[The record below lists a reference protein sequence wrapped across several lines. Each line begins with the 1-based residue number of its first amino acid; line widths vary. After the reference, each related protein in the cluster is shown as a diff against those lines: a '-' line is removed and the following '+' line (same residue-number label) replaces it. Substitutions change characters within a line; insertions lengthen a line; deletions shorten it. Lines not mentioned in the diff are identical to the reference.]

1 MHSFPHDFYGR
12 HLNLSILGFIR
23 PEYDY
28 VSKDSLIA
36 DIKED
41 IEVARRSLARPAY
54 QKIMQDPYLL
64 TFPDVDAPSKDVA
77 SL

>member
-1 MHSFPHDFYGR
+1 MHAFTNDFYGR
-12 HLNLSILGFIR
+12 YLNLTILGFIR
-23 PEYDY
+23 PEFDY

-54 QKIMQDPYLL
+54 QSLKQDPYLL
-64 TFPDVDAPSKDVA
+64 TFPTGERSVKDVA

>member
-1 MHSFPHDFYGR
+1 MHDFPKDFYGR
-12 HLNLSILGFIR
+12 QLNLSILGFIR

-54 QKIMQDPYLL
+54 QKIKEDPYLL
-64 TFPDVDAPSKDVA
+64 TFSDNARPAKDVA